1 MVEASYDTE
10 MKKIVPE
17 RGLEV
22 MAKALPF
29 LRARFA
35 THKAYGEASVEEILG
50 DRLPSAN
57 TREANWLESTVFF
70 NRGDHF
76 EARPLPVEAQMAP
89 AFAICAGDLDGD
101 GQEDPFLSQNFF
113 ASQPETP
120 RCDAGRGL
128 WLRGDGRG
136 GFHAV
141 PRPESAIIVY
151 GEQRGAALCAFGHDR
166 RVALAATRNGPANRL

>member
-1 MVEASYDTE
+1 
-10 MKKIVPE
+10 
-17 RGLEV
+17 

-50 DRLPSAN
+50 DRFAAASAG
-57 TREANWLESTVFF
+57 EANWLELPVFLK
-70 NRGDHF
+70 RGDHF

-89 AFAICAGDLDGD
+89 AFAVCAGDLDGD
-101 GQEDPFLSQNFF
+101 GHEDLFLSQNFF
-113 ASQPETP
+113 ASQAETP

-136 GFHAV
+136 GFQAGAGQ
-141 PRPESAIIVY
+141 ESGIPGY
-151 GEQRGAALCAFGHDR
+151 GEARRAAPCDFDDNGRGE
-166 RVALAATRNGPANRL
+166 V